1 MKTVAKKETASAT
14 TQGDTR
20 HLVVVVKNGLSAT
33 VTSTSLD
40 GWLKKG
46 WKRLDEPKAGV

>member
-1 MKTVAKKETASAT
+1 MAKAKETTAPVT
-14 TQGDTR
+14 DTR
-20 HLVVVVKNGLSAT
+20 HLVIVVKNGLTAT

-46 WKRLDEPKAGV
+46 WKRLDESKAGV

>member
-1 MKTVAKKETASAT
+1 MAKAKEKMAPVT
-14 TQGDTR
+14 DTR
-20 HLVVVVKNGLSAT
+20 HLVVVVKNGISAT

-46 WKRLDEPKAGV
+46 WKRLDETKAGV